1 MFCIMNNTP
10 LLPKVG
16 HDILE
21 EEEIA
26 FKFLSKG
33 IKCKLY
39 RNDGSCKPAIIDLT
53 DQYLLR
59 AYKYPDGEI
68 KRKYTLSIRQIKD
81 WQFSFK
87 TEKEAW
93 KNSVFIKGKAGIF

>member
-53 DQYLLR
+53 D
-59 AYKYPDGEI
+59 
-68 KRKYTLSIRQIKD
+68 
-81 WQFSFK
+81 
-87 TEKEAW
+87 
-93 KNSVFIKGKAGIF
+93 